1 MRERE
6 RERVAESLATSLM
19 ENCAIKPSST
29 NIGPEEGKLVSLR
42 PTLLPRSK
50 FLVVSNLQ
58 LLKHQPIQKE
68 IEGRPKALFFKRLN
82 YQLENCGF
90 P

>member
-1 MRERE
+1 MRERG

-42 PTLLPRSK
+42 
-50 FLVVSNLQ
+50 Q
-58 LLKHQPIQKE
+58 LCLHAPS
-68 IEGRPKALFFKRLN
+68 F
-82 YQLENCGF
+82 
-90 P
+90 

>member
-1 MRERE
+1 MRERERE

-29 NIGPEEGKLVSLR
+29 NIGPGEGKLVSSR
-42 PTLLPRSK
+42 PTLPPRSK
-50 FLVVSNLQ
+50 FLVASNLQ

-68 IEGRPKALFFKRLN
+68 IEGRPKRFVF
-82 YQLENCGF
+82 
-90 P
+90 

>member
-1 MRERE
+1 MRERG

-29 NIGPEEGKLVSLR
+29 NIGPEGRETCFIEA
-42 PTLLPRSK
+42 TLPPRSK
-50 FLVVSNLQ
+50 FLVASNLQ

-68 IEGRPKALFFKRLN
+68 IEGRPKALFF
-82 YQLENCGF
+82 
-90 P
+90 